1 MRSILQVLTELFRGR
16 KTAVIPPRNS
26 SESSAGYIGAGSA
39 VFFTAS
45 GTDAPRLEMSSEK
58 AAPAHHSN
66 GEEGVETSNEDNFD
80 ISDAGGDFYG
90 GDSGSGDSGGGDS
103 GGGGM

>member
-1 MRSILQVLTELFRGR
+1 
-16 KTAVIPPRNS
+16 
-26 SESSAGYIGAGSA
+26 
-39 VFFTAS
+39 
-45 GTDAPRLEMSSEK
+45 MSSEK

>member
-1 MRSILQVLTELFRGR
+1 
-16 KTAVIPPRNS
+16 
-26 SESSAGYIGAGSA
+26 
-39 VFFTAS
+39 
-45 GTDAPRLEMSSEK
+45 MSSEK

-66 GEEGVETSNEDNFD
+66 HEEGAETSNEDNFD
-80 ISDAGGDFYG
+80 IGDAGGDLGG